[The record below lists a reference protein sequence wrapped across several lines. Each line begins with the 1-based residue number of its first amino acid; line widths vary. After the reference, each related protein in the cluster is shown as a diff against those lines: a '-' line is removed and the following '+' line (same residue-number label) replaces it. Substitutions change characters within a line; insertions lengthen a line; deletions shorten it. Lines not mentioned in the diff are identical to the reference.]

1 MPTTLRF
8 DCFEVDL
15 AAGQL
20 FKRGARIHLREQ
32 SFQVLAMLLERPG
45 QVVTREELRRRL
57 WPDDVFVDFDN
68 NLNTAVARLREVLN
82 DSPERP
88 RFIETLPKRGY
99 RFIGAVTDSVP
110 APGPVAAPMTLP
122 GSVLAASV
130 PVARKSGRARLAAA
144 SVVIALIAV
153 IAGWNLGVYRRP
165 RGPADA
171 APIRSIAVL
180 PLENLSGDPSQDYF
194 VDGMSDAITTELG
207 KIGRFERVISWQSMK
222 GYKGT
227 TKTAEEIAK
236 EVDVDALVRGVVT
249 REGTRV
255 RISARLIRV
264 RPERQVW
271 ANSYDRELRE
281 ILSLHTE
288 VAQAISAEVKVTLE
302 RAKALSTP
310 GEVNADAYDFYL
322 RGKQYLEDRLQET
335 ALRASVQMFE
345 RAVAIDPALA
355 GAHAGLSRAHVGLW
369 FNYYDR
375 SEQRRRAAH
384 SEAAR
389 AVQLQPDSAETHA
402 ARGWVLYEADLDYAG
417 ALEEFA
423 IAQRIN
429 PNDSDI
435 ADGIAM
441 IARRQGRVR
450 EAIGL
455 AEQAAL
461 LSPNDARICFN
472 LAVTYALAR
481 RYSDAERRFERA
493 VSLRPNGQFY
503 ARRARFALLA
513 GKADLARAILLEARQ
528 KAATYSLIP
537 YYCYQLELS
546 ARDYR
551 AALAWLSSDSTEAF
565 EWQWFYVPKALLRAQ
580 VFALTGEP
588 DSARR
593 EYDAARVLLE
603 ARLRAQADDDRFLGT
618 LGIAY
623 AGLGRRKEA
632 LETGKKGMDLM
643 PMSKEAWRATY
654 RVEDMARIFMMVGE
668 HEEAIK
674 KLDFLLSVPAEVS
687 IAGLLSD
694 PTWAPLQTSAGF
706 QALVGKYRQ

>member
-1 MPTTLRF
+1 
-8 DCFEVDL
+8 
-15 AAGQL
+15 
-20 FKRGARIHLREQ
+20 
-32 SFQVLAMLLERPG
+32 
-45 QVVTREELRRRL
+45 
-57 WPDDVFVDFDN
+57 
-68 NLNTAVARLREVLN
+68 VLN

-99 RFIGAVTDSVP
+99 RFIAPLSGPGPAPEQALPEHRVDPGSVQAPSVP
-110 APGPVAAPMTLP
+110 AEGKN
-122 GSVLAASV
+122 
-130 PVARKSGRARLAAA
+130 RRAWLVAA
-144 SVVIALIAV
+144 SVVIVLIGVVA
-153 IAGWNLGVYRRP
+153 AWNLERYRGT
-165 RGPADA
+165 RGPADL

-180 PLENLSGDPSQDYF
+180 PLDNLSGDTGQDYF

-227 TKTAEEIAK
+227 AKAAEEIAR

-249 REGTRV
+249 REGNRV

-271 ANSYDRELRE
+271 GNSYDREMRE

-288 VAQAISAEVKVTLE
+288 VAQAISGEVKVTLE
-302 RAKALSTP
+302 GAKAVPTP
-310 GEVNADAYDFYL
+310 GEVNPDAYDFYL
-322 RGKQYLEDRLQET
+322 RGKQYLEDRLQEA

-345 RAVAIDPALA
+345 RAVTIDPVFAR
-355 GAHAGLSRAHVGLW
+355 AHAGLSRAHAGLW

-375 SEQRRRAAH
+375 TEQRRSAAH

-389 AVQLQPDSAETHA
+389 AVQLQPNSADAHA

-423 IAQRIN
+423 IAQQMN

-441 IARRQGRVR
+441 IARRQGRVGD
-450 EAIGL
+450 AIGL
-455 AEQAAL
+455 LEKAAL
-461 LSPNDARICFN
+461 LSPNDARISFN

-493 VSLRPNGQFY
+493 VSLRPDGQFY
-503 ARRARFALLA
+503 ARRAWFALLA
-513 GKADLARAILLEARQ
+513 GKADLARTILLEARQ

-537 YYCYQLELS
+537 YYWYQLELS
-546 ARDYR
+546 ARDYH

-565 EWQWFYVPKALLRAQ
+565 EWQWFCVPKALLRAQ
-580 VFALTGEP
+580 VFALTGER

-603 ARLRAQADDDRFLGT
+603 AKLRAQTDDDRFLGT
-618 LGIAY
+618 LGVAY
-623 AGLGRRKEA
+623 AGLGRRQDA
-632 LETGKKGMDLM
+632 LEAGKKGMDLM
-643 PMSKEAWRATY
+643 PASKEAWRATY

-674 KLDFLLSVPAEVS
+674 KLGFLLSVPAEVS
-687 IAGLLSD
+687 IAGLLND
-694 PTWAPLQTSAGF
+694 PTWAPLQASAGF
-706 QALVGKYRQ
+706 QTLVRKYRQ